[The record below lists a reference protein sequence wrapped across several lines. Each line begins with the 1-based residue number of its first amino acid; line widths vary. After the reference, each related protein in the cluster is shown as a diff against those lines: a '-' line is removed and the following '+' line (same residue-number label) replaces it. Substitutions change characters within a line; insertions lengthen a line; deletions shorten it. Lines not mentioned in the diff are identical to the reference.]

1 MALNQAAVAGF
12 MRPANYW
19 HCLPQY
25 EQARKAIWEAVNPRT
40 SKKRIDEAFP
50 HEIRERT
57 DNSSMVIELKSGAVW
72 RIVGSDNPDSLVG
85 AGPAGVTFS
94 EWALSNPSAWGLIQ
108 PMLLENNGWASF
120 ITTPRG
126 KNHAYGML
134 QMARNNPAWFA
145 QVLTVD
151 DTGQVTPEQIEE
163 VRREYVSLYGQEAA
177 DALIEQEYWCSFD
190 AAILGAYWGKEMAT
204 AAREGRIGY
213 VKPIDGYPLHTA
225 WDLGIR
231 DSMVIWFF
239 QIIGRRVLV
248 LGCYAATGYGIRHY
262 ADTIKEYRERLKV
275 PAGDD
280 WVPHD
285 ARQREMGS
293 WVDNPLD
300 PNDGKAKQRIE
311 VMIECG
317 LNPRKIMDHT
327 LPDGI
332 SAVRQVL
339 PRCEFDE
346 VGCGETALEG
356 LRQYQTEWDDE
367 KKIFSDKPLHNW
379 ASHYA
384 DGMRTL
390 AMAYREVMQDPAPEK
405 PRGLVVGNT
414 PPPGWDMP
422 TWDDLIRLQS
432 EEPRQRERI

>member
-1 MALNQAAVAGF
+1 MAGIE
-12 MRPANYW
+12 RPANYW

-50 HEIRERT
+50 QELRERT
-57 DNSSMVIELKSGAVW
+57 DNSSMVIELKGGAVW

-85 AGPAGVTFS
+85 AGPAGVVFS

-151 DTGQVTPEQIEE
+151 DTGQVSPAQIEE
-163 VRREYVSLYGQEAA
+163 VRKEYVSLYGQDAA
-177 DALIEQEYWCSFD
+177 DALIQQEYWCSFE
-190 AAILGAYWGKEMAT
+190 AAILGAYWGKEMAS
-204 AAREGRIGY
+204 ASREGRIGQFD
-213 VKPIDGYPLHTA
+213 PIPNIPMHTA

-239 QIIGRRVLV
+239 QIVGRFIRV
-248 LGCYAATGYGIRHY
+248 LGCYAATGYGIKHY
-262 ADTIKEYRERLKV
+262 ADTIKEFAGRLKLK
-275 PAGDD
+275 PGNDY
-280 WVPHD
+280 VPHD
-285 ARQREMGS
+285 ARQREMGV
-293 WVDNPLD
+293 WVDNPTSPD
-300 PNDGKAKQRIE
+300 DGKAKQRIE

-317 LNPRKIMDHT
+317 LHPKKIMDHT
-327 LPDGI
+327 LMDGI
-332 SAVRQVL
+332 SAVRQML
-339 PRCEFDE
+339 PRCQFDE
-346 VGCGETALEG
+346 IGCGDTALEG

-367 KKIFSDKPLHNW
+367 KKIFSDKPKHDW

-384 DGMRTL
+384 DGFRSL
-390 AMAYREVMQDPAPEK
+390 AMAYREEIADPAPPPPK
-405 PRGLVVGNT
+405 GIVVGDQA
-414 PPPGWDMP
+414 PPGWDLP
-422 TWDDLIRLQS
+422 TFNDILEQQAN
-432 EEPRQRERI
+432 EPRLRERI